1 MELKNYD
8 PLEFKKIRFS
18 AEGDYFVFATCDED
32 GPMYLV
38 FVEET
43 EPVIKAA

>member
-1 MELKNYD
+1 MRKYPFEAEN
-8 PLEFKKIRFS
+8 IRLP

-32 GPMYLV
+32 GPMYLI

-43 EPVIKAA
+43 EPVKKAA